1 MAFINLSSL
10 LDGHKQ
16 GDEELVSSRTSYP
29 LVDEIPFRDGKTL
42 RELTLPLVEKTL
54 EKSKDSFDKL
64 ILTISD
70 ILDEAGF
77 DDEFKE
83 YIPLLNSSFK
93 DRVIGSLVTAI
104 TNAST
109 SLNTSGGTEKIKE
122 FVSNAISEGIS
133 RDSIEQ
139 SEKLDSL
146 FPPYIQAN
154 NGNPYLLLGHY
165 LSANSTSF
173 KDKLTSLLEERK
185 SDILC
190 LIINYDDWRDNAI
203 DIPVLMTMDENTSG
217 YLLRDV
223 SSFMSNEE
231 FSDFSHQLVG
241 ISAKIIQHLIT
252 NSRDVDSSS
261 KIEDYIYNGK
271 EDEASSSIALSD
283 RSEQFVIDVLEMLL
297 SDERSQ
303 ARRYVVSETLHWHAS
318 PFSNWYRYFGLCNG
332 DSLISNLLIDD
343 KEVIFDDFVVG
354 SGSFKSVESFIDDK
368 FLNHSDSSFS
378 GYAVTY
384 DNVQKLLWMV
394 LPKTNDDL
402 PYIDVTLK
410 SGRQF
415 RVIRPLM
422 ASRLSLRGSWE
433 LRSHDTDDAG
443 GDKWVLHPVMDYK
456 IDYHII

>member
-16 GDEELVSSRTSYP
+16 WDEELVSSRASYV
-29 LVDEIPFRDGKTL
+29 LMDEIPFKDGKTL
-42 RELTLPLVEKTL
+42 RQLTLPLVEETL
-54 EKSKDSFDKL
+54 EKSKESFDKL
-64 ILTISD
+64 LLTIRN

-77 DDEFKE
+77 DEEFEE
-83 YIPLLNSSFK
+83 YIPLVNSSFK

-104 TNAST
+104 VNAST
-109 SLNTSGGTEKIKE
+109 SLSISDSSERISE
-122 FVSNAISEGIS
+122 FVSNAISDGIS
-133 RDSIEQ
+133 KDTIEQ

-146 FPPYIQAN
+146 FPPYIQTKS
-154 NGNPYLLLGHY
+154 GKPYTILGYY

-173 KDKLTSLLEERK
+173 KDKLTSILWESK
-185 SDILC
+185 SDILR
-190 LIINYDDWRDNAI
+190 LITTNAI
-203 DIPVLMTMDENTSG
+203 DIPVLMTMDDNIRE
-217 YLLRDV
+217 YHLRDM
-223 SSFMSNEE
+223 SSFMSHEE
-231 FSDFSHQLVG
+231 FSDFSRQLVG

-283 RSEQFVIDVLEMLL
+283 RSEQFVMDVLEGLL
-297 SDERSQ
+297 SDGRSQ
-303 ARRYVVSETLHWHAS
+303 TRRYIVSETLHWHATHS
-318 PFSNWYRYFGLCNG
+318 SNWYRYFGLCNG
-332 DSLISNLLIDD
+332 ESLISNMLISNT
-343 KEVIFDDFVVG
+343 EIVFDDFVVG
-354 SGSFKSVESFIDDK
+354 SGSFKSVDSFVDK
-368 FLNHSDSSFS
+368 MFLNYRANAFS
-378 GYAVTY
+378 GYGATY

-394 LPKTNDDL
+394 LPKTSDDL

-433 LRSHDTDDAG
+433 LRSYDTDEG
-443 GDKWVLHPVMDYK
+443 GDKWVLHPVMEYK
-456 IDYHII
+456 IDYRII

>member
-16 GDEELVSSRTSYP
+16 GDEELVSSRASYI
-29 LVDEIPFRDGKTL
+29 LVDEIPFKDGKTL
-42 RELTLPLVEKTL
+42 RQLTLPLVEETL
-54 EKSKDSFDKL
+54 EKSKESFDKL
-64 ILTISD
+64 LLTIRN

-77 DDEFKE
+77 DEEFKE
-83 YIPLLNSSFK
+83 YIPLVNSSFK

-104 TNAST
+104 VNAST
-109 SLNTSGGTEKIKE
+109 SINTSGGTEKIKE
-122 FVSNAISEGIS
+122 FVSNAISDGIS
-133 RDSIEQ
+133 KDSIDQ

-154 NGNPYLLLGHY
+154 SGNPYMLLGHY
-165 LSANSTSF
+165 LSANSDSF
-173 KDKLTSLLEERK
+173 KDNLTSILEKRK
-185 SDILC
+185 SDILR
-190 LIINYDDWRDNAI
+190 LILSYDDWSYNSI

-217 YLLRDV
+217 YLLRDM
-223 SSFMSNEE
+223 SSFMSDEE
-231 FSDFSHQLVG
+231 FSDFSRQLVG

-252 NSRDVDSSS
+252 NSMDSDSAS

-283 RSEQFVIDVLEMLL
+283 RSEQFVMDVLEGLL

-303 ARRYVVSETLHWHAS
+303 TRRYVMSETLHWHATHS
-318 PFSNWYRYFGLCNG
+318 SNWYRYFGLCNG

-343 KEVIFDDFVVG
+343 KEVKFDDFVVG
-354 SGSFKSVESFIDDK
+354 SGSFKAVESFIDKK
-368 FLNHSDSSFS
+368 FLEHAVGAFS
-378 GYAVTY
+378 GYGATY

-394 LPKTNDDL
+394 LPKTSDDL

-422 ASRLSLRGSWE
+422 ASRLSLIGSWE
-433 LRSHDTDDAG
+433 LRSHDTDES
-443 GDKWVLHPVMDYK
+443 GDIWVLHPVMEYK
-456 IDYHII
+456 IDYRII

>member
-16 GDEELVSSRTSYP
+16 GDEELVSSRTSYV
-29 LVDEIPFRDGKTL
+29 LVDEIAFEGAKTL
-42 RELTLPLVEKTL
+42 RQLTLPLVEETL
-54 EKSKDSFDKL
+54 EKSKNSFDKL
-64 ILTISD
+64 LLMIRD

-83 YIPLLNSSFK
+83 YIPLVNSSFK

-104 TNAST
+104 VNSSI
-109 SLNTSGGTEKIKE
+109 SLSISDSSERISE
-122 FVSNAISEGIS
+122 FVSNAISDGIS
-133 RDSIEQ
+133 KDTIEQ
-139 SEKLDSL
+139 SDKLDSL
-146 FPPYIQAN
+146 LPPYIQTKS
-154 NGNPYLLLGHY
+154 GNPYTILGYY

-173 KDKLTSLLEERK
+173 KDKLTSILWESK
-185 SDILC
+185 SDILR
-190 LIINYDDWRDNAI
+190 LITTNAI
-203 DIPVLMTMDENTSG
+203 DIPVLMTMEDNIRE
-217 YLLRDV
+217 YHLRDM
-223 SSFMSNEE
+223 SSFMSHEE

-252 NSRDVDSSS
+252 NSRTTDSSS

-271 EDEASSSIALSD
+271 EDEACSSIALSD
-283 RSEQFVIDVLEMLL
+283 RSEQFVMDVLEGLL

-303 ARRYVVSETLHWHAS
+303 TRRYIVSETLHWHATHS
-318 PFSNWYRYFGLCNG
+318 SNWYRYFGLCNG
-332 DSLISNLLIDD
+332 DSLISNLLIND
-343 KEVIFDDFVVG
+343 KEVKFDDFVVG
-354 SGSFKSVESFIDDK
+354 SGSFKSVDSFVDK
-368 FLNHSDSSFS
+368 MFLNYRANAFS
-378 GYAVTY
+378 GYGATY

-394 LPKTNDDL
+394 LPKTSDDL

-433 LRSHDTDDAG
+433 LRSHDTDEG
-443 GDKWVLHPVMDYK
+443 GDKWVLHPVMEYK
-456 IDYHII
+456 IDYRII

>member
-16 GDEELVSSRTSYP
+16 WDEELVSSRASYV
-29 LVDEIPFRDGKTL
+29 LMDEIPFKDGKTL
-42 RELTLPLVEKTL
+42 RQLTLPLVEETL
-54 EKSKDSFDKL
+54 EKSKESFDKL
-64 ILTISD
+64 LLTIRN

-77 DDEFKE
+77 DEEFEE
-83 YIPLLNSSFK
+83 YIPLVNSSFK

-104 TNAST
+104 VNAST
-109 SLNTSGGTEKIKE
+109 SLSISDSSERISE
-122 FVSNAISEGIS
+122 FVSNAISDGIS
-133 RDSIEQ
+133 KDTIEQ

-146 FPPYIQAN
+146 FPPYIQTKS
-154 NGNPYLLLGHY
+154 GNPYTILGYY

-173 KDKLTSLLEERK
+173 KDKLTSILWESK
-185 SDILC
+185 SDILR
-190 LIINYDDWRDNAI
+190 LITTNAI
-203 DIPVLMTMDENTSG
+203 DIPVLMTMDDNIRE
-217 YLLRDV
+217 YHLRDM
-223 SSFMSNEE
+223 SSFMSHEE
-231 FSDFSHQLVG
+231 FSDFSRQLVG

-283 RSEQFVIDVLEMLL
+283 RSEQFVMDVLEGLL
-297 SDERSQ
+297 SDGRSQ
-303 ARRYVVSETLHWHAS
+303 TRRYIVSETLHWHATHS
-318 PFSNWYRYFGLCNG
+318 SNWYRYFGLCNG
-332 DSLISNLLIDD
+332 ESLISNLLISNT
-343 KEVIFDDFVVG
+343 EIVFDDFVVG
-354 SGSFKSVESFIDDK
+354 SGSFKSVDSFVDK
-368 FLNHSDSSFS
+368 MFLNYRANAFS
-378 GYAVTY
+378 GDGATY

-394 LPKTNDDL
+394 LPKTSDDL

-433 LRSHDTDDAG
+433 LRSHNTDEG
-443 GDKWVLHPVMDYK
+443 GDKWVLHPVMEYK
-456 IDYHII
+456 INYRII

>member
-16 GDEELVSSRTSYP
+16 GDEELVSSRVSYV
-29 LVDEIPFRDGKTL
+29 LMDEIPFKDGKTL
-42 RELTLPLVEKTL
+42 RQLTLPLVEETL
-54 EKSKDSFDKL
+54 EKSKNSFDKL
-64 ILTISD
+64 LLMIRD

-83 YIPLLNSSFK
+83 YIPLVNSSFK

-104 TNAST
+104 VNAST
-109 SLNTSGGTEKIKE
+109 SLNISESSERISK
-122 FVSNAISEGIS
+122 FVSDAISDGIS
-133 RDSIEQ
+133 KDTIEQ

-146 FPPYIQAN
+146 FPPYIQTKI
-154 NGNPYLLLGHY
+154 GNPYTMLGYY

-173 KDKLTSLLEERK
+173 KDKLTSILWESK
-185 SDILC
+185 SDILR
-190 LIINYDDWRDNAI
+190 LITTNAI

-217 YLLRDV
+217 YLLRDM
-223 SSFMSNEE
+223 SSFMSDEE
-231 FSDFSHQLVG
+231 FSDFSHQLIG

-261 KIEDYIYNGK
+261 KIENYIYNGK

-283 RSEQFVIDVLEMLL
+283 RSEQFVMDVLEGLL
-297 SDERSQ
+297 SEERSQ
-303 ARRYVVSETLHWHAS
+303 TRRYIVSETLHWHATHS
-318 PFSNWYRYFGLCNG
+318 SNWYRYFGLCNG
-332 DSLISNLLIDD
+332 ESLISNLLIDD
-343 KEVIFDDFVVG
+343 KEVDFDDFVVG
-354 SGSFKSVESFIDDK
+354 SGSFKAVESFIDEK
-368 FLNHSDSSFS
+368 FLEHAVGAFS
-378 GYAVTY
+378 GYGATY

-394 LPKTNDDL
+394 LPKTSDDL

-433 LRSHDTDDAG
+433 LRSHDTDEG
-443 GDKWVLHPVMDYK
+443 GDKWALHPVMEYK
-456 IDYHII
+456 IDYRII

>member
-10 LDGHKQ
+10 LDGHKH
-16 GDEELVSSRTSYP
+16 GDEELVSSRVSYV
-29 LVDEIPFRDGKTL
+29 LMDEIPFKDGKTL
-42 RELTLPLVEKTL
+42 RQLTLPLVE
-54 EKSKDSFDKL
+54 EMIGKSKESFDKFL
-64 ILTISD
+64 LMIRD

-77 DDEFKE
+77 DEEFKE
-83 YIPLLNSSFK
+83 YIPLVNSSFK
-93 DRVIGSLVTAI
+93 DRVVGSLVTAI
-104 TNAST
+104 VNASI
-109 SLNTSGGTEKIKE
+109 SISISDSSERISE
-122 FVSNAISEGIS
+122 FVSNAISDGIS
-133 RDSIEQ
+133 KDSIEQ

-146 FPPYIQAN
+146 FPPYIQTKS
-154 NGNPYLLLGHY
+154 GNPYTMLGYY

-173 KDKLTSLLEERK
+173 KDKLTSILWESK
-185 SDILC
+185 SDILR
-190 LIINYDDWRDNAI
+190 LITTNAI

-217 YLLRDV
+217 YLLRDM
-223 SSFMSNEE
+223 SSFMSDEE
-231 FSDFSHQLVG
+231 FLDFSRQLVG

-261 KIEDYIYNGK
+261 KIENYIYNGK

-283 RSEQFVIDVLEMLL
+283 RSEQFVMDVLEGLL

-303 ARRYVVSETLHWHAS
+303 TRRYVMSETLHWHATH
-318 PFSNWYRYFGLCNG
+318 PSNWYRYFGLCNG
-332 DSLISNLLIDD
+332 ESLISNLLIDD
-343 KEVIFDDFVVG
+343 KEVNFDDFVVG
-354 SGSFKSVESFIDDK
+354 LGSFKAVESFIDKK
-368 FLNHSDSSFS
+368 FLEHTDGSFS
-378 GYAVTY
+378 GYGVTY

-433 LRSHDTDDAG
+433 LRSHDTDEG
-443 GDKWVLHPVMDYK
+443 GDKWVLHPVMEYK
-456 IDYHII
+456 IDYRII

>member
-16 GDEELVSSRTSYP
+16 WDEELVSSRASYV
-29 LVDEIPFRDGKTL
+29 LMDEIPFKDGKTL
-42 RELTLPLVEKTL
+42 RQLTLPLVEETL
-54 EKSKDSFDKL
+54 EKSKESFDKL
-64 ILTISD
+64 LLTIRN

-77 DDEFKE
+77 DEEFEE
-83 YIPLLNSSFK
+83 YIPLVNSSFK

-104 TNAST
+104 VNAST
-109 SLNTSGGTEKIKE
+109 SLSISDSSERISE
-122 FVSNAISEGIS
+122 FVSNAISDGIS
-133 RDSIEQ
+133 KDTIEQ

-146 FPPYIQAN
+146 FPPYIQTKS
-154 NGNPYLLLGHY
+154 GNPYTILGYY

-173 KDKLTSLLEERK
+173 KDKLTSILWESK
-185 SDILC
+185 SDILR
-190 LIINYDDWRDNAI
+190 LITTNAI
-203 DIPVLMTMDENTSG
+203 DIPVLMTMDDNIRE
-217 YLLRDV
+217 YHLRDM
-223 SSFMSNEE
+223 SSFMSHEE
-231 FSDFSHQLVG
+231 FSDFSRQLVG

-283 RSEQFVIDVLEMLL
+283 RSEQFVMDVLEGLL
-297 SDERSQ
+297 SDGRSQ
-303 ARRYVVSETLHWHAS
+303 TRRYIVSETLHWHAAHS
-318 PFSNWYRYFGLCNG
+318 SNWYRYFGLCNG
-332 DSLISNLLIDD
+332 ESLISNLLISNT
-343 KEVIFDDFVVG
+343 EIVFDDFVVG
-354 SGSFKSVESFIDDK
+354 SGSFKSVDSFVDK
-368 FLNHSDSSFS
+368 MFLNYRANAFS
-378 GYAVTY
+378 GDGATY

-394 LPKTNDDL
+394 LPKTSDDL

-433 LRSHDTDDAG
+433 LRSHNTDEG
-443 GDKWVLHPVMDYK
+443 EDKWVLHPVMEYK
-456 IDYHII
+456 IDYRII